1 MRYLGKRRPANQEKG
16 SNMKIKFW
24 GTRGSVPVPGK
35 DTLIYG
41 GNTTCVEVTL
51 ESGTKVIL
59 DAGTGI
65 RALGE
70 RLLTDTEKPEV
81 YLLMTHIHWDHVL
94 GFPFFRP
101 IYEPGTKIFVD
112 GFPTCMQGLRYT
124 FNEKPGKGLFPVGF
138 DELKAEIRYLD
149 KLNRGSLQIDNVL
162 IDSIP
167 LQHPQ
172 GAFGFRFREEKKT
185 FVFLT
190 DNELTRETWANRHPE
205 DFAGFCK
212 EADVLVHDAQYFPEE
227 KEKYKGWGHSTYV
240 DALSL
245 ALQANVKQ
253 LILFHHDP
261 SRKDSDVA
269 FSRSQCEDLARKNNS
284 NILIK
289 AAKEGSELSLY

>member
-1 MRYLGKRRPANQEKG
+1 
-16 SNMKIKFW
+16 MKIKFW
-24 GTRGSVPVPGK
+24 GTRGSIPVPGK
-35 DTLIYG
+35 DTIIYG
-41 GNTTCVEVTL
+41 GNTTCLEVTL

-70 RLLTDTEKPEV
+70 RLLADTEKLDI

-101 IYEPGTKIFVD
+101 IYEPGTKILVD
-112 GFPTCMQGLRYT
+112 GFPTCMQGLRYA

-138 DELKAEIRYLD
+138 NELKAEISYLN
-149 KLNRGSLQIDNVL
+149 KLNRGPLKIDNVV
-162 IDSIP
+162 IDSIL

-172 GAFGFRFREEKKT
+172 GGVGFRFREEKKT

-190 DNELTRETWANRHPE
+190 DNELTRESWADRHPE
-205 DFAGFCK
+205 DFVGFCK
-212 EADVLVHDAQYFPEE
+212 DADVLVHDAQYTSEE
-227 KEKYKGWGHSTYV
+227 KERLKGWGHSACA

-245 ALQANVKQ
+245 ALQADVKR

-261 SRKDSDVA
+261 SRKDPDVA
-269 FSRSQCEDLARKNNS
+269 FLRSQCEDLARKNNS
-284 NILIK
+284 GIRIN
-289 AAKEGSELSLY
+289 AAKEGSEISL